1 MFILFAVQR
10 GLINPILLLRVEFCF
25 WSSVDKMVLDA
36 QEGIGLKKYDE
47 WQTESNRLQGERSAG
62 RTKTER
68 NKQEEHV
75 SQWKT
80 RTETEER

>member
-1 MFILFAVQR
+1 MHER
-10 GLINPILLLRVEFCF
+10 
-25 WSSVDKMVLDA
+25 
-36 QEGIGLKKYDE
+36 IGLKKYDE

-75 SQWKT
+75 SQWKNLKRQKRDEHLPLRGT
-80 RTETEER
+80 KATKLYYSPGHINNP